1 MKLHKKTLLIIGA
14 ALISLIVVL
23 YTTASCILI
32 QNFRNLEIES
42 VHQDVVRVI
51 KALEDDLANLDT
63 IAQDQ
68 AKWDDTY
75 AFINQQNSRYVRS
88 NLANTM
94 FMDLRLNLFILIDS
108 QGQIVFSKG
117 FDINSQ
123 TETPIPA
130 SLSPHLKSVSL
141 SFSNPSRSCF
151 EKEEEIPCPTI
162 GIVMLPE
169 GPLLL
174 SARPILTS
182 IAHGPSRG
190 TLVVGRYLDHNEID
204 RLTQITQL
212 AVEINPWTPLNPQQ
226 TQQIINAEDP
236 IRVQPLDTSTI
247 LGSIP
252 LLDIYNRPIL
262 NLEIQSD
269 RPIFRQGRTSLI
281 YLTFS
286 LFLIG
291 IILSA
296 ITILVFEKLIL
307 ARLLDLTHKINQ
319 IGKSRDPS
327 LRLTVPPGED
337 ELTGLGQTI
346 NQMLEA
352 LEQANIQS
360 QDSEERYRLM
370 AEYSTDLITHHSRR
384 GLIRYASPAC
394 SLLLGYEPE
403 SLIGQHPSKFFHPDD
418 LNTLSKT
425 LEIVLSQKVSYTL
438 TYRIRHKNGEYIW
451 FETTSRAIYHPETG
465 RVQEILGVS
474 RDISDRKQREQELQD
489 SEASI
494 RSLYQITSSR
504 HLDWQEQLQQILKLG
519 CDKFHL
525 EVGIINQILNLDT
538 PQPSAQ
544 IMAGID
550 PNNSWSFGDNF
561 DLNNPLI
568 LATLKAENPLIFESV
583 LVSGFPSYADENCW
597 QIEAY
602 MAIPIKV
609 YGQVYGTLCFWSQN
623 PLNEPF
629 RAVDQ
634 ELLKLMAQ
642 WIGSEIER
650 QQTAQELSQARD
662 EALAATRAKSEFLAT
677 MSHEIRTPMNAVIG
691 MTGLLLDTPLS
702 LVQQDFV
709 ETIRSSSDALLSL
722 INDILDFSKIE
733 SGKLDLEAF
742 PFSLRT
748 CLEESL
754 DLLATKAAS
763 KSLELGYFIDAY
775 TPNEVVGDMARVRQ
789 ILVNLLSNAVK
800 FTARGEVLV
809 SVSAKPL
816 FSDLELTAKSMYS
829 THYQIE
835 VAVSDTGIG
844 IPVDRMNRLFKSF
857 SQVDASTNRQYGGTG
872 LGLAISQRLAEM
884 MGGKMWVVSG
894 DAIGGH
900 PPENWQI
907 NKDTPTQ
914 GSTFYFSIVVQSS
927 QNLLPQWN
935 HADELAGKR
944 LLIIDSH
951 PTNRQILTK
960 QVQCWG
966 LVVEDTDSPT
976 EAIAWLKQGKTFDIA
991 IVEMEIANLDGF
1003 NFATQVRQTSAGV
1016 DLPLVMLISVAQQNF
1031 NPTDHRDFVAFL
1043 NKPIKQSPLYNIL
1056 INVLCGEPLQI
1067 KNWSRNQMRSPQDI
1081 PLLAEKLPLRIL
1093 LAEDHLVNQK
1103 VALQILQRMGYRAD
1117 VAGNGLEVLEALER
1131 QPYDV
1136 ILMDM
1141 QMPIMD
1147 GLEAARQI
1155 KKRYDN
1161 QEKPYS
1167 PRPRI
1172 IAVTA
1177 NAMESDRAECIA
1189 AGMDDYIS
1197 KPIRMEQLV
1206 KVLRNCRP
1214 ITCDAIVPSTYL
1226 NTTTDDSKSSP
1237 ILDPTVLQGLREI
1250 EALEEVAEMYI
1261 ESAPELLNTIQIA
1274 LQQNDPTA
1282 LKQAAHSLKSISGT
1296 LGAFGLSELCLQL
1309 EIMGRQGVDAG
1320 VPIPQPSA
1328 ESVYTQIQAEL
1339 ERVKEALT
1347 NEASA
1352 NLTI

>member
-32 QNFRNLEIES
+32 QNFHDLEVES

-51 KALEDDLANLDT
+51 KALEDDLQNLDT

-88 NLANTM
+88 NLVNTM
-94 FMDLRLNLFILIDS
+94 FMDLRLNLFVLLDA
-108 QGQIVFSKG
+108 QGKIVFSKG
-117 FDINSQ
+117 FDINTQ
-123 TETPIPA
+123 QETPIPP
-130 SLSPHLKSVSL
+130 SLLPHLKSAIL
-141 SFSNPSRSCF
+141 SFSNPTPSCF
-151 EKEEEIPCPTI
+151 ENQEQIPCPTL

-169 GPLLL
+169 GPLML

-182 IAHGPSRG
+182 IAKGPSRG
-190 TLVVGRYLDHNEID
+190 MLVVGRYLDSKEID

-212 AVEINPWTPLNPQQ
+212 SLRIKPWTELNSAEI
-226 TQQIINAEDP
+226 TDTINTKDQ
-236 IRVQPLDTSTI
+236 IRVKPIDSSTI
-247 LGSIP
+247 FGSIP
-252 LLDIYNRPIL
+252 LLDIYNQPIL
-262 NLEIQSD
+262 KLEVKSD
-269 RPIFRQGRTSLI
+269 RPIYRQSRSSLI
-281 YLTFS
+281 YLTIS
-286 LFLIG
+286 LFLVG
-291 IILSA
+291 ITLSG
-296 ITILVFEKLIL
+296 ITLLVFEKLIL
-307 ARLLDLTHKINQ
+307 ARLLDLTHRVNQ

-327 LRLTVPPGED
+327 QRISVPEGED
-337 ELTGLGQTI
+337 ELSDLGTTI

-352 LEQANIQS
+352 LELANLQG

-370 AEYSTDLITHHSRR
+370 AEYSTDLITRHNRR
-384 GLIRYASPAC
+384 GFIRYASPAC
-394 SLLLGYEPE
+394 YSLLGYESE
-403 SLIGQHPSKFFHPDD
+403 TLIGKHPNRFLHPDD
-418 LNTLSKT
+418 FEALSRT
-425 LEIVLSQKVSYTL
+425 YEIVLTQKVSYTL
-438 TYRIRHKNGEYIW
+438 TYRIRHQNGEYIW
-451 FETTSRAIYHPETG
+451 FETTSRAIYNRDTG
-465 RVQEILGVS
+465 RIQEILCVS

-504 HLDWQEQLQQILKLG
+504 DLEWQEQLQQILSVG
-519 CDKFHL
+519 CTKFGL
-525 EVGIINQILNLDT
+525 EVGLITRIENLEEDT
-538 PQPSAQ
+538 PKSIILGVITPDKSLYNGQ
-544 IMAGID
+544 I
-550 PNNSWSFGDNF
+550 FEQ
-561 DLNNPLI
+561 NNPFCI
-568 LATLKAENPLIFESV
+568 TTARTEKALIFESV
-583 LVSGFPSYADENCW
+583 LVSGWPHHFEENKF

-602 MAIPIKV
+602 MGIPVKV
-609 YGQVYGTLCFWSQN
+609 YGKVYGTLCFWSQY

-642 WIGSEIER
+642 WIGSELER

-733 SGKLDLEAF
+733 SGKLDLETF

-748 CLEESL
+748 CIEESL

-763 KSLELGYFIDAY
+763 QSLELGYLIEPS
-775 TPNEVVGDMARVRQ
+775 TPYEVVGDMARVRQ

-800 FTARGEVLV
+800 FTDSGYVLV

-816 FSDLELTAKSMYS
+816 FSDAELES
-829 THYQIE
+829 TSISPDRYEVE
-835 VAVSDTGIG
+835 VAVQDTGIG
-844 IPVDRMNRLFKSF
+844 IPVDRMDRLFKSF
-857 SQVDASTNRQYGGTG
+857 SQVDASTSRQYGGTG
-872 LGLAISQRLAEM
+872 LGLVISRKLAEM
-884 MGGKMWVVSG
+884 MEGQMWVVSNNT
-894 DAIGGH
+894 IGGN
-900 PPENWQI
+900 PPENWQL
-907 NKDTPTQ
+907 PSYSGQQ
-914 GSTFYFSIVVQSS
+914 GSTFYFSIIVQCS
-927 QNLLPQWN
+927 QNLLPEWSYG
-935 HADELAGKR
+935 AELSGKR
-944 LLIIDSH
+944 LLIVDSH
-951 PTNRQILTK
+951 STTRQILTK
-960 QVQCWG
+960 QVQYWG
-966 LVVEDTDSPT
+966 LVVEETGSPR
-976 EAIAWLKQGKTFDIA
+976 EAIAWLESGKTFDIA
-991 IVEMEIANLDGF
+991 IVENLDGRK
-1003 NFATQVRQTSAGV
+1003 FAAEVRRLPTGSN
-1016 DLPLVMLISVAQQNF
+1016 LPLVMLISVGKPNF
-1031 NPTDHRDFVAFL
+1031 NPTEYEDFVAFL

-1056 INVLCGEPLQI
+1056 INVLCGEPLKVQ
-1067 KNWSRNQMRSPQDI
+1067 NWSRHQMRSPQDI
-1081 PLLAEKLPLRIL
+1081 PMLAEKLPLRIL

-1103 VALQILQRMGYRAD
+1103 VALQILERMGYRAD
-1117 VAGNGLEVLEALER
+1117 VAGNGLEVLEALQR

-1155 KKRYDN
+1155 QKRYDSGEN
-1161 QEKPYS
+1161 SYS
-1167 PRPRI
+1167 QRPRI

-1177 NAMESDRAECIA
+1177 NAMESDRADCMA

-1214 ITCDAIVPSTYL
+1214 VTCDLVKPSKFLGKT
-1226 NTTTDDSKSSP
+1226 NNGKSSS
-1237 ILDPTVLQGLREI
+1237 ILDPNVVQGLREI
-1250 EALEEVAEMYI
+1250 EALEEVAEMYL
-1261 ESAPELLNTIQIA
+1261 ESAPELLEAIKVA
-1274 LQQNDPTA
+1274 LKQVNPAD

-1296 LGAFGLSELCLQL
+1296 LGAFGLSELCLKL
-1309 EIMGRQGVDAG
+1309 EMMGRQGVDAG
-1320 VPIPQPSA
+1320 TPIPQSSA
-1328 ESVYTQIQAEL
+1328 ESVYTQVQDEL
-1339 ERVKEALT
+1339 EKVKEALKI
-1347 NEASA
+1347 EAQKS
-1352 NLTI
+1352 

>member
-51 KALEDDLANLDT
+51 KALEDDLANLDA

-88 NLANTM
+88 NLVNTM
-94 FMDLRLNLFILIDS
+94 FMDLRLNLFILVDS

-117 FDINSQ
+117 FDINNQ
-123 TETPIPA
+123 TETAIPP

-141 SFSNPSRSCF
+141 SFSNSSPSCF
-151 EKEEEIPCPTI
+151 EKEEEIPCPTV

-182 IAHGPSRG
+182 IAQGPSRG
-190 TLVVGRYLDHNEID
+190 TLVVGRYLDAKEID

-212 AVEINPWTPLNPQQ
+212 SLEINPWSPLNPQQ
-226 TQQIINAEDP
+226 TQEIINTEDP
-236 IRVQPLDTSTI
+236 IRVQPVDTSTI

-262 NLEIQSD
+262 NLQIKSD
-269 RPIFRQGRTSLI
+269 RPIFHQGRTSLI

-307 ARLLDLTHKINQ
+307 ARLLDLTYKINQ
-319 IGKSRDPS
+319 IGQSRDPS

-337 ELTGLGQTI
+337 ELSGLGKTI

-360 QDSEERYRLM
+360 QDSEERYRIM
-370 AEYSTDLITHHSRR
+370 AEYSTDLITRHSRR
-384 GLIRYASPAC
+384 GFIRYASPAC

-403 SLIGQHPSKFFHPDD
+403 SLIGKHPNQFLHPDD

-425 LEIVLSQKVSYTL
+425 YEIVLTQKVSYTL

-504 HLDWQEQLQQILKLG
+504 DLDWEEQLQQILKLG
-519 CDKFHL
+519 CDKFRL
-525 EVGIINQILNLDT
+525 EVGIITHILHLDT
-538 PQPSAQ
+538 PQPLATTL
-544 IMAGID
+544 AVID
-550 PNNSWSFGDNF
+550 PNNGLSVGDNF
-561 DLNNPLI
+561 ELNNQFI
-568 LATLKAENPLIFESV
+568 LATAKAGKPLIFESV
-583 LVSGFPSYADENCW
+583 LVSGLPYYADANGWE
-597 QIEAY
+597 IEAY
-602 MAIPIKV
+602 MAIPILV
-609 YGQVYGTLCFWSQN
+609 DSQVYGTLCFWSKY

-662 EALAATRAKSEFLAT
+662 DALAATRAKSEFLAT

-733 SGKLDLEAF
+733 SGKLDLETF

-748 CLEESL
+748 CIEESL

-763 KSLELGYFIDAY
+763 KSLELGYLIDTS

-800 FTARGEVLV
+800 FTSSGEVLV
-809 SVSAKPL
+809 SVSAKPM
-816 FSDLELTAKSMYS
+816 FSDLELAQKSMYS

-835 VAVSDTGIG
+835 VAVADTGIG

-872 LGLAISQRLAEM
+872 LGLVISKRLAEM
-884 MGGKMWVVSG
+884 MGGKMWVVSH

-900 PPENWQI
+900 PPANWQL

-914 GSTFYFSIVVQSS
+914 GSIFYFSIVVQSS
-927 QNLLPQWN
+927 QNLLPQWD
-935 HADELAGKR
+935 HTDELAGKR

-951 PTNRQILTK
+951 PTTRKILTK

-976 EAIAWLKQGKTFDIA
+976 EAIAWLKEGQTFDLA

-1016 DLPLVMLISVAQQNF
+1016 DLPLVMLISVGQQNF

-1067 KNWSRNQMRSPQDI
+1067 KNWSRSQMRSPQDI

-1155 KKRYDN
+1155 KKRYDSN
-1161 QEKPYS
+1161 DNPYS

-1206 KVLRNCRP
+1206 KVLSNCRP
-1214 ITCDAIVPSTYL
+1214 ITCDVIVPSVYA
-1226 NTTTDDSKSSP
+1226 NTSDDHKSSP

-1261 ESAPELLNTIQIA
+1261 ESAPELLKTIQIA
-1274 LQQNDPTA
+1274 LQKNDPIA

-1328 ESVYTQIQAEL
+1328 GSFYTQIQAEL

-1347 NEASA
+1347 NEAQQ
-1352 NLTI
+1352 I